1 MKIVIAGAGSVG
13 KYLLERLV
21 AEDHAIVVID
31 QDEQVLET
39 LSSAFDIQTLQGNAS
54 VLANLE
60 RADVQGAEI
69 FIAATDSDE
78 ANLIACMLAD
88 SLNPAVRKIA
98 RIRELITDA
107 SGLSDRIAEFFDHFI
122 NPDSEAV
129 GFLLRLFQVPGAVEV
144 MEFGGG
150 RVWVV
155 GVVVRAEASLV
166 GRRLKQLSLPDV
178 VIVAIQR
185 DGQVIIPGGQDL
197 IQAGDELYVAA
208 RANEFDSFFNLL
220 GRERHPTRHV
230 MIYGGGNIGR
240 GLAKEL
246 SGGDVKIKLIET
258 DAARCSALASELSN
272 VLVLCG
278 DGTDQELLREE
289 GVADVDLFVGAT
301 DDEETN
307 ILAALLAKRLG
318 AKMSA
323 VIITKSS
330 YLNLIPELGIDIVVS
345 PHIAAASSILKF
357 VRSGSISSIFS
368 TRDDRAEVLEVFA
381 EEGSPIVGIPLK
393 ELKLPQ
399 GVIVAAVH
407 DEETASIARG
417 DTVITP
423 GSKVVFFAS
432 RKGLPKLQELVNEA

>member
-39 LSSAFDIQTLQGNAS
+39 LSNAFDIQTLQGNAS

-60 RADVQGAEI
+60 RADVRSADI

-88 SLNPAVRKIA
+88 SLNPEVRKIA

-107 SGLSDRIAEFFDHFI
+107 SGLSDRIAELFDHFI

-129 GFLLRLFQVPGAVEV
+129 SFLLRLFQVPGAVEV

-166 GRRLKQLSLPDV
+166 GKRLKQLSLPDV

-185 DGQVIIPGGQDL
+185 DGHVIIPGGQDL

-208 RANEFDSFFNLL
+208 RANEFDSFFNAL

-230 MIYGGGNIGR
+230 MIYGGGSIGR
-240 GLAKEL
+240 GLAQEL
-246 SGGDVKIKLIET
+246 SGGDVKIKLIES
-258 DAARCSALASELSN
+258 DQERCGDLSCDLSN

-278 DGTDQELLREE
+278 DGTDQELLKEE
-289 GVADVDLFVGAT
+289 GIADVDLFVGAT

-357 VRSGSISSIFS
+357 VRTGAISSIFS
-368 TRDDRAEVLEVFA
+368 TRDDRAEVLEIVA
-381 EEGSPIVGIPLK
+381 EEGSPIVGVPLK

-407 DEETASIARG
+407 DEENAAIARG
-417 DTVITP
+417 DTVITA

-432 RKGLPKLQELVNEA
+432 RKGLPKLQELVHAE